1 MENTSGANELVFVGL
16 LNDHYLSQL
25 NNTPTR
31 GNDLLDLLVTNMPDH
46 VTLTQI
52 LSPEET
58 SVFTD
63 HHTITFDFSAFLKQP
78 RKSTRTVY
86 DYARGNLDA
95 LCAALQEIY
104 FPSTISETSDNIV
117 DWKRW
122 KETFFLPFRNSY
134 QKRKFEAGIRFRG
147 SRAILILHQVKKK

>member
-1 MENTSGANELVFVGL
+1 MAGDFNLPNIHWDMMENTSGPCIGL
-16 LNDHYLSQL
+16 LNDHYLNQL
-25 NNTPTR
+25 NNTPTQ
-31 GNDLLDLLVTNMPDH
+31 GNSILVLVITNMPDH

-78 RKSTRTVY
+78 KKSTRTVY

-95 LCAALQEIY
+95 LCAALQEI
-104 FPSTISETSDNIV
+104 D
-117 DWKRW
+117 
-122 KETFFLPFRNSY
+122 LPFNHIG
-134 QKRKFEAGIRFRG
+134 E
-147 SRAILILHQVKKK
+147 V